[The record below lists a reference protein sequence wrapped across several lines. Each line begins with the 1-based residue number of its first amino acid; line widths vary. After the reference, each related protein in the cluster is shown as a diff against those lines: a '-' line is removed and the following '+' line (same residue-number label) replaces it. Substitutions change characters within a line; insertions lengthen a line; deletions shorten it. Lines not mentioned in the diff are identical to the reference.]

1 MNQFIYNANPSR
13 VLFGSGTSAQ
23 LAEEISA
30 MGCSRALILSTP
42 QQADLAEKTCIDI
55 GPLAT
60 GVFTEAAMHTPVAVT
75 CEALKT
81 AEQTTADCLVPVGG
95 GSTIGLSKA
104 IALRSGLPQIA
115 IPTTY
120 AGSEM
125 TPILGQTEDG
135 VKTTQRTMK
144 VLPEVVIY
152 DVDLTLTLPI
162 ALSVTSGINAMAH
175 AIEALYAENR
185 NPVISMLAEE
195 GIRALYRTLGIISD
209 KPFDIKVRSDAL
221 FGAWLCGTSLGSVGM
236 ALHHKL
242 CHTLGGTFDLP
253 HAETHTVLLPH
264 VTAFNAVAV
273 PELDALGHKLN
284 GTSLAVSISELAK
297 RADAPLSLA
306 AIGMP
311 KDGLD
316 RAAKLAVSNPY
327 FNPRTFSQGDI
338 RELLENAFHGTP
350 LEQ

>member
-1 MNQFIYNANPSR
+1 
-13 VLFGSGTSAQ
+13 
-23 LAEEISA
+23 
-30 MGCSRALILSTP
+30 
-42 QQADLAEKTCIDI
+42 
-55 GPLAT
+55 
-60 GVFTEAAMHTPVAVT
+60 
-75 CEALKT
+75 
-81 AEQTTADCLVPVGG
+81 
-95 GSTIGLSKA
+95 
-104 IALRSGLPQIA
+104 
-115 IPTTY
+115 
-120 AGSEM
+120 
-125 TPILGQTEDG
+125 
-135 VKTTQRTMK
+135 MK

-209 KPFDIKVRSDAL
+209 KPSDIKVRSDAL

-306 AIGMP
+306 TIGMP

-316 RAAKLAVSNPY
+316 RAAELAVSNPY
-327 FNPRTFSQGDI
+327 FNPRKFSQGDI

>member
-1 MNQFIYNANPSR
+1 MNPFIYNANPSR

-30 MGCSRALILSTP
+30 MGCSRALLLSTP

-60 GVFTEAAMHTPVAVT
+60 GVFTEATMHTPVAVT

-253 HAETHTVLLPH
+253 HSETHTVLLPH

-284 GTSLAVSISELAK
+284 GTSLAVSIFELAK
-297 RADAPLSLA
+297 RAGAPLSLD

-316 RAAKLAVSNPY
+316 RAAELAVSNPY
-327 FNPRTFSQGDI
+327 FNPRKFSQGDI

-350 LEQ
+350 LE

>member
-1 MNQFIYNANPSR
+1 MNPFIYNANPSR

-30 MGCSRALILSTP
+30 MGCSRALLLSTP

-60 GVFTEAAMHTPVAVT
+60 GVFTEATMHTPVAVT

-209 KPFDIKVRSDAL
+209 KPSDIKVRSDAL

-284 GTSLAVSISELAK
+284 GTSLAVSIFELAK
-297 RADAPLSLA
+297 RAGAPLSLD

-316 RAAKLAVSNPY
+316 RAAELAVSNPY
-327 FNPRTFSQGDI
+327 FNPRKFSQGDI

-350 LEQ
+350 LE